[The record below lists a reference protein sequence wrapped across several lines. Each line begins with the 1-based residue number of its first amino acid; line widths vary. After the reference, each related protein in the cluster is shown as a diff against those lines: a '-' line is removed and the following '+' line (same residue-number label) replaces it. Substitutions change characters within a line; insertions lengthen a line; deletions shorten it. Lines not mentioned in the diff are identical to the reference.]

1 MPGVTDIVSAVIP
14 CLGEEDAIGAVVA
27 SVVAQ
32 GVAEV
37 IVVDGASRDRTV
49 ERATAAGARLSSNRG
64 VTCRAETKAPNSPS
78 KSDRLLAETNATRKS
93 PPVRGY
99 SQ

>member
-37 IVVDGASRDRTV
+37 IVVDGAYGPQGSV
-49 ERATAAGARLSSNRG
+49 Q
-64 VTCRAETKAPNSPS
+64 
-78 KSDRLLAETNATRKS
+78 DRLPDEPWGSIEA
-93 PPVRGY
+93 
-99 SQ
+99 